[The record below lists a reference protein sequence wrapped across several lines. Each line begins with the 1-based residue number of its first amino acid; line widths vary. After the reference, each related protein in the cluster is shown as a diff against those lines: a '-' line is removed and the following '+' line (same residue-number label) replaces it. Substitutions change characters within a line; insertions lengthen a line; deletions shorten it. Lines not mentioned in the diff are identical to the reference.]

1 MRFGKFVLTNLSGTV
16 VDTAVLLGLSAV
28 WSSPALLYLLAPVI
42 AFELATLN
50 NFTLAYNWVWRER
63 VEPSWKDFWTR
74 FVKFNV
80 SVLGVF
86 LMRLGLIAVLGFS
99 LGLPVVVCNLI
110 ALTLSGLVNFG
121 AADRLVCGGETP
133 GRPTAV
139 GPTPVPV
146 QIVPW

>member
-16 VDTAVLLGLSAV
+16 VDTAVLLALSAV
-28 WSSPALLYLLAPVI
+28 LTSPAALYLLAPVI

-86 LMRLGLIAVLGFS
+86 LMRLGLIAALGFS

-121 AADRLVCGGETP
+121 AADRLVFGGEAP
-133 GRPTAV
+133 VRPRPV
-139 GPTPVPV
+139 RPTPVPV